1 MKLIKKRAEGGFL
14 DTLDSELNKLG
25 LGKIG
30 VQMMDPTGI
39 TGYKDLGVSWDEFK
53 NDKSLKNLGSLALS
67 TLGAMPM
74 IGLVGRSSKLIS
86 KSKKLFDKDTYK
98 LLVDSSEPAAQWMAR
113 NFTTQQKE
121 EAVRILDKEI
131 DKIVDWCK
139 DKNITK
145 VPKKLED
152 KIANYADKQAV
163 ILGKDTNIPQLM
175 NAINYELKLA

>member
-1 MKLIKKRAEGGFL
+1 MKLIKKHDDGGL
-14 DTLDSELNKLG
+14 IDALDSELNKLG

-39 TGYKDLGVSWDEFK
+39 TGYKDLGVSWDAFK
-53 NDKSLKNLGSLALS
+53 NDKSLENLGSLALS
-67 TLGAMPM
+67 ALGAMPM

-86 KSKKLFDKDTYK
+86 KSKKLFDADTYR
-98 LLVDSSEPAAQWMAR
+98 LLIDSSEPAAQWMAR
-113 NFTTQQKE
+113 NFTMQQKE

-131 DKIVDWCK
+131 DKIVNQCK

-145 VPKKLED
+145 VPKELED

-163 ILGKDTNIPQLM
+163 ILGKDINIPRVIS
-175 NAINYELKLA
+175 AINYELKLA